1 MARAAERGRTPH
13 TERVMLR
20 ALAQE
25 VPLSATPPVIHSDPE
40 ILGGTPVFVGT
51 RVPFQA
57 LLDYLEAGDPLDE
70 FLTDFPSVTRE
81 QAVTALE
88 QAKEALL
95 ANACP
100 PR

>member
-1 MARAAERGRTPH
+1 M
-13 TERVMLR
+13 
-20 ALAQE
+20 
-25 VPLSATPPVIHSDPE
+25 SAKPPVVHSDPE

-70 FLTDFPSVTRE
+70 FLTDFSSVTRE

-100 PR
+100 H